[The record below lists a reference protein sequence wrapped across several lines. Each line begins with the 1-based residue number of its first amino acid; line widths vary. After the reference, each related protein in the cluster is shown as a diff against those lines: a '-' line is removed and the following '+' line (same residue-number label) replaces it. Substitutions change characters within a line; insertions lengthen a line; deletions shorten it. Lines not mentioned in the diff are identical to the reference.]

1 MCEYFYFYFF
11 SLLLACLLAAGR
23 VLCSHACASTE
34 RLVEQSLAGKQ
45 LVDAHAAPLS
55 KPSDAVLAEK
65 GWVGTGEKE
74 ELLGWAAGRKGFS
87 IGVLYSF
94 LAYLRFV
101 ELRSYML

>member
-65 GWVGTGEKE
+65 GWVGTGGITG
-74 ELLGWAAGRKGFS
+74 LGCRTQGIFDWGS
-87 IGVLYSF
+87 LF
-94 LAYLRFV
+94 LFGLFTFR
-101 ELRSYML
+101 